1 MERQFW
7 DRFEQAV
14 DKLWRKAWW
23 LSVGGILM
31 LVGASVM
38 LALHLVQLVAV
49 YKMHSIPKGGNT
61 HSQEYMNK

>member
-1 MERQFW
+1 
-7 DRFEQAV
+7 
-14 DKLWRKAWW
+14 
-23 LSVGGILM
+23 M

-61 HSQEYMNK
+61 HSQEYMNR